1 MLYDIHHSAA
11 ATFEEALEKIIAAV
25 KQKSQQPLRI
35 VIFGAPHSNGDY
47 LKQRQQIEQA
57 YREAYP
63 AESRPL
69 VAYVAH
75 APMDATL
82 VAEVTYWEQEIK
94 SIERHQDYIVI
105 DNNYILSAGLYSD
118 IELHT
123 GEQADNIFAR
133 ASEILSAEG
142 VSPAN
147 IVRQWNY
154 IERITDIT
162 PNGQNY
168 QLFNDSRSRFYNS
181 CEWPN
186 GYPAATGI
194 GTQYGG
200 VVVVFDV
207 MRNSDKCSHAID
219 NPLQVSA
226 HAYSQQVLINPDK
239 AQHKTTP
246 KFERARHITL
256 ADGKQILH
264 ISGTAAIRGEESCD
278 ANIEEQTVLTM
289 ENIAKLAEQDTLMSY
304 GVKNVKDMEY
314 RMLRIYLK
322 HQFNLDIVKR
332 WFDDNYPTVPKTF
345 LLADICRE
353 ELLIEIEGIAAE
365 K

>member
-1 MLYDIHHSAA
+1 MLYDIHQSAA
-11 ATFEEALEKIIAAV
+11 ATFERALEEILAAV
-25 KQKSQQPLRI
+25 KQNSQTPLRI
-35 VIFGAPHSNGDY
+35 VFFGAPKSNDEY
-47 LKQRQQIEQA
+47 LKHRQQIEQA

-82 VAEVTYWEQEIK
+82 TVEVTYWEQTPT
-94 SIERHQDYIVI
+94 SIEYNDDYIVI
-105 DNNYILSAGLYSD
+105 DENYILSGGLYSD
-118 IELHT
+118 LGLHT
-123 GEQADNIFAR
+123 GQQADDIFERIA
-133 ASEILSAEG
+133 EILSAEG
-142 VSPAN
+142 VSAAN

-162 PNGQNY
+162 PDGQNY

-181 CEWPN
+181 CEWSN

-207 MRNSDKCSHAID
+207 MRNSNESSHAID
-219 NPLQVSA
+219 NPLQISA

-246 KFERARHITL
+246 KFERARHVIC
-256 ADGKQILH
+256 ADGSQMLY
-264 ISGTAAIRGEESCD
+264 ISGTAAIRGEESCQ
-278 ANIEEQTVLTM
+278 AGIEEQTALTM
-289 ENIAKLAEQDTLMSY
+289 ENIAKLAEKETLEMY
-304 GVKNVKDMEY
+304 GVKNAAELEY
-314 RMLRIYLK
+314 KMLRIYLK
-322 HQFNLDIVKR
+322 HNINLELVKN
-332 WFDDNYPTVPKTF
+332 WFKLHYPTTPKTF

>member
-1 MLYDIHHSAA
+1 MLYDIHQSTA
-11 ATFEEALEKIIAAV
+11 ATFERALEEILAAV
-25 KQKSQQPLRI
+25 KQNSQTPLRI
-35 VIFGAPHSNGDY
+35 VLFGAPKSNDEY
-47 LKQRQQIEQA
+47 LKHRQQIEQA

-82 VAEVTYWEQEIK
+82 TAEVTYWEQTPT
-94 SIERHQDYIVI
+94 SIEYNDDYIVI
-105 DNNYILSAGLYSD
+105 DENYILSGGLYSD
-118 IELHT
+118 LGLHT
-123 GEQADNIFAR
+123 GQQADNIFERIA
-133 ASEILSAEG
+133 EILSAEG
-142 VSPAN
+142 VSAAN

-162 PNGQNY
+162 PDGQNY

-181 CEWPN
+181 CEWSN

-200 VVVVFDV
+200 VVVVFDI
-207 MRNSDKCSHAID
+207 MRNSNESSHAID
-219 NPLQVSA
+219 NPLQISA

-246 KFERARHITL
+246 KFERARHVIC
-256 ADGKQILH
+256 ADGSQMLY
-264 ISGTAAIRGEESCD
+264 ISGTAAIRGEESCQ
-278 ANIEEQTVLTM
+278 AGIEEQTALTM
-289 ENIAKLAEQDTLMSY
+289 ENIAKLAEKETLEMY
-304 GVKNVKDMEY
+304 GVKNAAELEY
-314 RMLRIYLK
+314 KMLRIYLK
-322 HQFNLDIVKR
+322 HNFNLEVVKN
-332 WFDDNYPTVPKTF
+332 WFKVHYPTTPKTF

>member
-11 ATFEEALEKIIAAV
+11 ATFERALEEILAAV
-25 KQKSQQPLRI
+25 KQNSQTPLRI
-35 VIFGAPHSNGDY
+35 VIFGAPKSNDEY
-47 LKQRQQIEQA
+47 LKHRQQIEQA

-75 APMDATL
+75 APLDATL
-82 VAEVTYWEQEIK
+82 TAEVAYWEQTPA
-94 SIERHQDYIVI
+94 SIEYNDDYIVI
-105 DNNYILSAGLYSD
+105 DNDYILSGGLYSD
-118 IELHT
+118 LGLHT
-123 GEQADNIFAR
+123 GLQADNIFERVA
-133 ASEILSAEG
+133 EILSTEG
-142 VSPAN
+142 VSAAN

-162 PNGQNY
+162 PDGQNY

-181 CEWPN
+181 CEWTN

-194 GTQYGG
+194 GTQDGG

-207 MRNSDKCSHAID
+207 MRDSNESSHAID
-219 NPLQVSA
+219 NPLQISA
-226 HAYSQQVLINPDK
+226 HAYSQQVLINPDE

-246 KFERARHITL
+246 KFERARHVIC
-256 ADGKQILH
+256 ADGHQMLY
-264 ISGTAAIRGEESCD
+264 ISGTAAIRGEESCEAD
-278 ANIEEQTVLTM
+278 IEEQTALTM
-289 ENIAKLAEQDTLMSY
+289 ENIAKLTDKETLEAY
-304 GVKNVKDMEY
+304 GVKDAAELEY

-322 HQFNLDIVKR
+322 HYSNLETVKD
-332 WFDDNYPTVPKTF
+332 WFEKHYPNVQKTF

>member
-11 ATFEEALEKIIAAV
+11 ATFEKALEEILAAV
-25 KQKSQQPLRI
+25 KQNSQTPLRV
-35 VIFGAPHSNGDY
+35 VIFGAPKSNDEY

-63 AESRPL
+63 AESRPM

-82 VAEVTYWEQEIK
+82 VAEVTYWEQTPK
-94 SIERHQDYIVI
+94 SIEYNDDYIVI
-105 DNNYILSAGLYSD
+105 DNDYILSGGLSSD
-118 IELHT
+118 IKLHT
-123 GEQADNIFAR
+123 GHQADNIFKRVA
-133 ASEILSAEG
+133 EIFSAEG

-162 PNGQNY
+162 LDGQNY

-194 GTQYGG
+194 GTQFGG

-207 MRNSDKCSHAID
+207 MRNSDEHSHAID
-219 NPLQVSA
+219 NPLQISA

-246 KFERARHITL
+246 KFERARHVIS
-256 ADGKQILH
+256 ADGSQMLY
-264 ISGTAAIRGEESCD
+264 ISGTAAIRGEESCKAD
-278 ANIEEQTVLTM
+278 IEEQTALTM
-289 ENIAKLAEQDTLMSY
+289 ENIAKLADKETLETY
-304 GVKNVKDMEY
+304 GVKEAADLEY
-314 RMLRIYLK
+314 KMLRIYLK
-322 HQFNLDIVKR
+322 HNFNLEVVKS
-332 WFDDNYPTVPKTF
+332 WFETHYPTTPKVF

>member
-1 MLYDIHHSAA
+1 MLYDIHQSAA
-11 ATFEEALEKIIAAV
+11 ATFERALEEILAAV
-25 KQKSQQPLRI
+25 KQNSQTPLRI
-35 VIFGAPHSNGDY
+35 VFFGAPKSNDEY
-47 LKQRQQIEQA
+47 LKHRQHIEQA

-82 VAEVTYWEQEIK
+82 TAEVTYWEQTPT
-94 SIERHQDYIVI
+94 SIEYNDDYIVI
-105 DNNYILSAGLYSD
+105 DENYILSGGLYSD
-118 IELHT
+118 LGLHT
-123 GEQADNIFAR
+123 GQQADNIFERIA
-133 ASEILSAEG
+133 EILSAEG
-142 VSPAN
+142 VSAAN

-162 PNGQNY
+162 PDGQNY

-181 CEWPN
+181 CEWSN

-207 MRNSDKCSHAID
+207 MRNSNESSHAID
-219 NPLQVSA
+219 NPLQISA

-246 KFERARHITL
+246 KFERARHVIC
-256 ADGKQILH
+256 ADGSQMLY
-264 ISGTAAIRGEESCD
+264 ISGTAAIRGEESCQ
-278 ANIEEQTVLTM
+278 AGIEEQTALTM
-289 ENIAKLAEQDTLMSY
+289 ENIAKLAEKETLEMY
-304 GVKNVKDMEY
+304 GVKNAAELEY
-314 RMLRIYLK
+314 KMLRIYLK
-322 HQFNLDIVKR
+322 HNINLEVVKN
-332 WFDDNYPTVPKTF
+332 WFKLHYPTTPKTF

>member
-11 ATFEEALEKIIAAV
+11 ATFERALEEILAAV
-25 KQKSQQPLRI
+25 KQNSQTPLRI
-35 VIFGAPHSNGDY
+35 VLFGAPKSNDEY

-57 YREAYP
+57 SREAYP

-82 VAEVTYWEQEIK
+82 TAEVTYWEQTPK
-94 SIERHQDYIVI
+94 SIEYNDDYIVI
-105 DNNYILSAGLYSD
+105 DEDYILSGGLYSD

-123 GEQADNIFAR
+123 GLQADKIFDRVA
-133 ASEILSAEG
+133 EILSTEE
-142 VSPAN
+142 VLPTN

-154 IERITDIT
+154 IEHITDIT

-181 CEWPN
+181 CEWTN

-194 GTQYGG
+194 GTQFGG

-207 MRNSDKCSHAID
+207 MRNSNEFSLAID
-219 NPLQVSA
+219 NPLQISA
-226 HAYSQQVLINPDK
+226 HAYSQQVLISPDE

-246 KFERARHITL
+246 KFERARHVVS
-256 ADGKQILH
+256 ADGGQMLY
-264 ISGTAAIRGEESCD
+264 ISGTAAIRGEESCEAD
-278 ANIEEQTVLTM
+278 IEKQTALTM
-289 ENIAKLAEQDTLMSY
+289 ENIAKLAEKETLELY
-304 GVKNVKDMEY
+304 GVKNAAELEY
-314 RMLRIYLK
+314 KMLRIYLK
-322 HQFNLDIVKR
+322 HQSDLEVVKR
-332 WFDDNYPTVPKTF
+332 WFENNYPTTPKTY

>member
-1 MLYDIHHSAA
+1 MLYDIHYSAA
-11 ATFEEALEKIIAAV
+11 ATFEKALEEILAAV
-25 KQKSQQPLRI
+25 KQNSQTPLRV
-35 VIFGAPHSNGDY
+35 VIFGAPTSNDEY

-63 AESRPL
+63 VESRPL

-82 VAEVTYWEQEIK
+82 VAEVTYWEQMPK
-94 SIERHQDYIVI
+94 SIEYNDDYIVI
-105 DNNYILSAGLYSD
+105 DNDYILSGGLFSD
-118 IELHT
+118 IKLHT
-123 GEQADNIFAR
+123 GLQADNIFKRVA
-133 ASEILSAEG
+133 EIFSAEG

-162 PNGQNY
+162 PDGQNY

-194 GTQYGG
+194 GTQFGG

-207 MRNSDKCSHAID
+207 MRNSDEHSHAID

-246 KFERARHITL
+246 KFERARHVIC
-256 ADGKQILH
+256 ADDSQMLY
-264 ISGTAAIRGEESCD
+264 ISGTAAIRGEESCKAD
-278 ANIEEQTVLTM
+278 IEEQTTLTM
-289 ENIAKLAEQDTLMSY
+289 ENIAKLADRETLEAY
-304 GVKNVKDMEY
+304 GVKEAADLQYK
-314 RMLRIYLK
+314 MLRIYLK
-322 HQFNLDIVKR
+322 HNFNLEVVKN
-332 WFDDNYPTVPKTF
+332 WFETHYPTTPKVF

>member
-1 MLYDIHHSAA
+1 MLYDIYQSAA
-11 ATFEEALEKIIAAV
+11 ATFERALEEILAAV
-25 KQKSQQPLRI
+25 KQNSQTPLRI
-35 VIFGAPHSNGDY
+35 VFFGAPKSNDEY
-47 LKQRQQIEQA
+47 LKHRQQIEQA

-82 VAEVTYWEQEIK
+82 TVEVTYWEQPPT
-94 SIERHQDYIVI
+94 SIEYNDDYIVI
-105 DNNYILSAGLYSD
+105 DENYILSGGLYSD
-118 IELHT
+118 LGLHT
-123 GEQADNIFAR
+123 GQQADDIFERIA
-133 ASEILSAEG
+133 EILSAEG
-142 VSPAN
+142 VSAAN

-162 PNGQNY
+162 PDGQNY

-181 CEWPN
+181 CEWSN

-207 MRNSDKCSHAID
+207 MRNSNESSHAID
-219 NPLQVSA
+219 NPLQISA

-246 KFERARHITL
+246 KFERARHVIC
-256 ADGKQILH
+256 ADESQMLY
-264 ISGTAAIRGEESCD
+264 ISGTAAIRGEESCQ
-278 ANIEEQTVLTM
+278 AGIEEQTALTM
-289 ENIAKLAEQDTLMSY
+289 ENIAKLAEKETLEMY
-304 GVKNVKDMEY
+304 GVKNATELEY
-314 RMLRIYLK
+314 KMLRIYLK
-322 HQFNLDIVKR
+322 HNINLEVVKN
-332 WFDDNYPTVPKTF
+332 WFKLHYPTTPKTF

>member
-1 MLYDIHHSAA
+1 MLYDIHQSAA
-11 ATFEEALEKIIAAV
+11 ATFERALEEILAAV
-25 KQKSQQPLRI
+25 KQNSQTPLRI
-35 VIFGAPHSNGDY
+35 VFFGAPKSNDEY
-47 LKQRQQIEQA
+47 LKHRQQIEQA

-82 VAEVTYWEQEIK
+82 TAEVTYWEQTPT
-94 SIERHQDYIVI
+94 SIEYNDDYIVI
-105 DNNYILSAGLYSD
+105 DENYILSGGLYSD
-118 IELHT
+118 LGLHT
-123 GEQADNIFAR
+123 GQQADNIFERIA
-133 ASEILSAEG
+133 EILSTEG
-142 VSPAN
+142 VSAAN

-162 PNGQNY
+162 PDGQNY

-181 CEWPN
+181 CEWSN

-207 MRNSDKCSHAID
+207 MRNSNESSHAID
-219 NPLQVSA
+219 NPLQISA

-246 KFERARHITL
+246 KFERARHIIC
-256 ADGKQILH
+256 ADENQMLY
-264 ISGTAAIRGEESCD
+264 ISGTAAIRGEESCQ
-278 ANIEEQTVLTM
+278 AGIEEQTVLTM
-289 ENIAKLAEQDTLMSY
+289 ENIAKLAEKETLEMY
-304 GVKNVKDMEY
+304 GVKNAAELEY
-314 RMLRIYLK
+314 KMLRIYLK
-322 HQFNLDIVKR
+322 HNINLEVVKN
-332 WFDDNYPTVPKTF
+332 WFKLHYPTTPKTF

>member
-11 ATFEEALEKIIAAV
+11 ATFDKALEEILAAV
-25 KQKSQQPLRI
+25 KQNSQTPLRV
-35 VIFGAPHSNGDY
+35 VIFGAPTSNDEY

-82 VAEVTYWEQEIK
+82 VAEVTYWEQTPK
-94 SIERHQDYIVI
+94 SIEYNDDYIVI
-105 DNNYILSAGLYSD
+105 DNDYILSGGLYSD
-118 IELHT
+118 IEFHT
-123 GEQADNIFAR
+123 GLQADNIFKRVA
-133 ASEILSAEG
+133 EIFSAEG

-162 PNGQNY
+162 PDGQNY

-200 VVVVFDV
+200 VVVVSDV
-207 MRNSDKCSHAID
+207 MRNSDEHSCAID
-219 NPLQVSA
+219 NPLQISA

-246 KFERARHITL
+246 KFERARHVIS
-256 ADGKQILH
+256 ADGSQMLY
-264 ISGTAAIRGEESCD
+264 ISGTAAIRGEESCKAD
-278 ANIEEQTVLTM
+278 IEEQTALTM
-289 ENIAKLAEQDTLMSY
+289 ENIAKLADKETLETY
-304 GVKNVKDMEY
+304 GVKEAAELEY
-314 RMLRIYLK
+314 KMLRIYLK
-322 HQFNLDIVKR
+322 HNFNLEVVKS
-332 WFDDNYPTVPKTF
+332 WFETHYPTTPKVF